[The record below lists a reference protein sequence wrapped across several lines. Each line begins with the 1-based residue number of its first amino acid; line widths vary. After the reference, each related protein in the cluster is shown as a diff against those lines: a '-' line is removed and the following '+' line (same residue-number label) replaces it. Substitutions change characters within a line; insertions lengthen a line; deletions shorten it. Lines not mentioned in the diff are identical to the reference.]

1 MSGKTAASF
10 SGIHN
15 VEKVNLISHGEKK
28 NAEEDRKKQKVLVPT
43 MGLLA
48 DVTFRHV
55 CSHLGAAERNL
66 FGPQDLLRLKCLAR
80 SDPQEDAVIG

>member
-15 VEKVNLISHGEKK
+15 VEKVNLISHVEEK
-28 NAEEDRKKQKVLVPT
+28 NAEEDRKKRKVLVPT
-43 MGLLA
+43 MRLLA
-48 DVTFRHV
+48 DVPFREV

-66 FGPQDLLRLKCLAR
+66 LAGR
-80 SDPQEDAVIG
+80 TS